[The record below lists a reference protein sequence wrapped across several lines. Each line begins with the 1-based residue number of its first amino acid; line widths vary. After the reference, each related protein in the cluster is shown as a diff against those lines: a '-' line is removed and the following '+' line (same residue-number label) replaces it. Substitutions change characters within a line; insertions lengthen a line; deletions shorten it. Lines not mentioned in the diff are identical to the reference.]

1 MIRLRPLVAL
11 ASLGLVPS
19 FAAQAVPRPQPTF
32 VRGVGL
38 DRAGAT
44 KGSLYLRDGSIV
56 AVLDADAPPP
66 AGTRVVEGTGL
77 ICLPAFLDAY
87 ARQGVTTTPPV
98 KDQDLPPDE
107 QADVGIDM
115 RVANRKGIQPAFLAA
130 RALALTKEQS
140 EAWRKSGFGAV
151 LVAPGGE
158 LLSGS
163 SVLAVTRE
171 AAMRDIVLRE
181 DVFAHAAF
189 NASGGGYPSTLMGYF
204 AQLRQFFLD
213 SQRQLEL
220 ARRNAEGRPGPRPPF
235 DAELAAG
242 ARLVRGEQ
250 RLLCEAEGMEDF
262 ARWFRLARE
271 FGLELG
277 FVGGREAW
285 RAEESLKA
293 ASSPLVV
300 TLDWGKEV
308 DDPRP
313 KEEKKASEAG
323 SEESA
328 DAAPAEASTAEPAPV
343 EPVWEYTEPY
353 AVRLEKRRLWEEKR
367 DGAVRL
373 HAAGVPFAFG
383 SASRK
388 PGELLASV
396 RTLVKSGLPAEAAL
410 QALTQGAAELLGVE
424 RRLGTVAAGKDA
436 TFALWRADPLTD
448 EKATVAWMFVD
459 GFASEFKEEK
469 KKEKAEGKPDEGLDA
484 TGGWKLTFEVQG
496 EGVKEAQLTLEMDEK
511 GAVTGSIAVENP
523 MGGGSIEADV
533 NGVLDGA
540 ELELSFTLAFGEFKL
555 DTTLTA
561 TLSGDTLDGKTEFSM
576 PGGDEPMS
584 QSFTGKRE
592 PELLPQRVVA
602 GRKDSPEVVDHASGA
617 SAPGANNILPEAA
630 GSAEPIRDAS
640 ATSGCGQ
647 SPR

>member
-1 MIRLRPLVAL
+1 MIRLRPFVAL
-11 ASLGLVPS
+11 AGLGLLPS
-19 FAAQAVPRPQPTF
+19 HAAAQAALRPQPTF
-32 VRGVGL
+32 VRGVAL
-38 DRAGAT
+38 DRSGET

-66 AGTRVVEGTGL
+66 AGTRVVEGEGL
-77 ICLPAFLDAY
+77 FCLPAFLDAY
-87 ARQGVTTTPPV
+87 SRQGVTVTPPV
-98 KDQDLPPDE
+98 KDQDLPPNE

-115 RVANRKGIQPAFLAA
+115 RLANRKGIQPAFLAA

-158 LLSGS
+158 LLAGS

-171 AAMRDIVLRE
+171 AAMRDVVVRE
-181 DVFAHAAF
+181 EVFAHAAF
-189 NASGGGYPSTLMGYF
+189 NASGGGYPGTLRGYF

-220 ARRNAEGRPGPRPPF
+220 TRRSAEGRPGPRPPF

-271 FGLELG
+271 FELEPG

-285 RAEESLKA
+285 RAQESLKSA
-293 ASSPLVV
+293 GAPLVL

-313 KEEKKASEAG
+313 KEEKKASEAA
-323 SEESA
+323 SEEKVE
-328 DAAPAEASTAEPAPV
+328 AAPAEAPAEEAAEEV
-343 EPVWEYTEPY
+343 VATEPVWEFTEPY

-367 DGAVRL
+367 DNAVRL
-373 HAAGVPFAFG
+373 HEAGVPFAFG
-383 SASRK
+383 SANQK

-396 RTLVKSGLPAEAAL
+396 RTLVKNGLPAEAAL
-410 QALTQGAAELLGVE
+410 HALTQGAAELLGVE
-424 RRLGTVAAGKDA
+424 RRLGAVAAGKDA
-436 TFALWRADPLTD
+436 TFALWRADPLID
-448 EKATVAWMFVD
+448 EKAAVAWMFVD

-469 KKEKAEGKPDEGLDA
+469 KKEKGEGGKPAEGLDA
-484 TGGWKLTFEVQG
+484 TGSWKLAFEVQG
-496 EGVKEAQLTLEMDEK
+496 EGVKEAELTLEMDEQ
-511 GAVTGSIAVENP
+511 GAVEGTIAVESP
-523 MGGGSIEADV
+523 MGGGRIEADV
-533 NGVLDGA
+533 SGTLDGD
-540 ELELSFTLAFGEFKL
+540 ELELAFTLAFGEFKI

-561 TLSGDTLDGKTEFSM
+561 TLEGDTLEGETEFFM
-576 PGGDEPMS
+576 PGADEPMS

-592 PELLPQRVVA
+592 P
-602 GRKDSPEVVDHASGA
+602 K
-617 SAPGANNILPEAA
+617 
-630 GSAEPIRDAS
+630 
-640 ATSGCGQ
+640 
-647 SPR
+647 

>member
-1 MIRLRPLVAL
+1 MIRLRPFVAL
-11 ASLGLVPS
+11 ASLILALAS
-19 FAAQAVPRPQPTF
+19 SLAAQASPRPQPTF
-32 VRGVGL
+32 VRGVAL
-38 DRAGAT
+38 DRSGET
-44 KGSLYLRDGSIV
+44 KGSLYLRDGAIV

-66 AGTRVVEGTGL
+66 AGTRVVEGDGL
-77 ICLPAFLDAY
+77 ICLPAFLDAFS
-87 ARQGVTTTPPV
+87 RQGVTATPPV
-98 KDQDLPPDE
+98 KDQDLPPNE

-115 RVANRKGIQPAFLAA
+115 RLANRKGIQPAFLAA

-171 AAMRDIVLRE
+171 AAMRDLVMRE

-220 ARRNAEGRPGPRPPF
+220 ARRNQEGRPGPRPPF

-262 ARWFRLARE
+262 ARWSRLARE

-285 RAEESLKA
+285 RAQDSLKSA
-293 ASSPLVV
+293 GAPLVL

-313 KEEKKASEAG
+313 KDEEKKKADEAASAEKPEAAVA
-323 SEESA
+323 ESQK
-328 DAAPAEASTAEPAPV
+328 DEAAVA

-353 AVRLEKRRLWEEKR
+353 AARLEKRRLWEEKR
-367 DGAVRL
+367 DNAVRL
-373 HAAGVPFAFG
+373 HEAGVAFVFG
-383 SASRK
+383 SANQK

-396 RTLVKSGLPAEAAL
+396 RTLVKNGLPSEAAL
-410 QALTQGAAELLGVE
+410 HALTQGAAELLGVE
-424 RRLGTVAAGKDA
+424 RRLGSVAAGKDA
-436 TFALWRADPLTD
+436 TFALWRADPLID
-448 EKATVAWMFVD
+448 EKAAVAWMFVD

-469 KKEKAEGKPDEGLDA
+469 KKEKSEGGKPGEGLDA
-484 TGGWKLTFEVQG
+484 TGSWKLTFEAQG
-496 EGVKEAQLTLEMDEK
+496 EGVKEADLTLAMDAK
-511 GAVTGSIAVENP
+511 GAVEGTISVASP
-523 MGGGSIEADV
+523 MGGGRIEADV
-533 NGVLDGA
+533 DGA
-540 ELELSFTLAFGEFKL
+540 LEGDELELSFTLAFGEFKI

-561 TLSGDTLDGKTEFSM
+561 TLAGDALEGETEFSM
-576 PGGDEPMS
+576 PGADEPMS

-592 PELLPQRVVA
+592 P
-602 GRKDSPEVVDHASGA
+602 K
-617 SAPGANNILPEAA
+617 
-630 GSAEPIRDAS
+630 
-640 ATSGCGQ
+640 
-647 SPR
+647 